1 MNNYRF
7 SASIFVPL
15 QSIQKID
22 KVMNRK
28 KFLTAVLTAVFTVS
42 TLLTHASQAITPL
55 WLRDV
60 QVSPDGSQVLF
71 CYKGDI
77 YKVSTNGGTA
87 VQLTTQDSYECS
99 PVWSVDGK
107 QIAFSSDRHGNLDI
121 FVMSAEGGSATRLT
135 YHSAPEVP
143 QAFTPDGKWV
153 MFGAQIQD
161 PATSVMFPS
170 GRLTELYKVP
180 VKGGRTLQVLG
191 TPVEMLSFASDGK
204 SFFYQDRKG
213 GEDEWRKHHT
223 SSITRDIW
231 YYDAQSGQHTNIT
244 DRPGEDRNPVVS
256 ADGKTLYYLSE
267 DEGGNMNVYSC
278 QWQGIKAPSPK
289 PPISMRNVT
298 SFETHPVRFL
308 SIAKNGLLCYTY
320 NGEIYT
326 QKSGAQ
332 PQKLNITLTRDD
344 EPAIANLS
352 FTSGARQPV
361 VSKDGKQVAFVV
373 RGEVFVTSTEYA
385 TTRRISQTAG
395 AEADVDFAPD
405 GRTIVYASER
415 NGNWQLYT
423 ASIVRDEDLNFANAT
438 LIKEESVFPELPAL
452 KLEGKIDFSQVERRY
467 PKYSPDGKKL
477 AFIEDR
483 IKLKVVDLKT
493 KKVTQVTDGSYW
505 YDQDGGFD
513 FEWSPDGKW
522 FVLSYIANKRDPYTD
537 QGIVSAEGGEIH
549 PITQSGYMSENPR
562 WVMDGKAILFE
573 SERYGMRSHAS
584 WGSQSDVFLAFLTQ
598 DAYDR
603 YRLSAED
610 YALLKELEKKNE
622 KKDSKKEEGK
632 GKKGDKK
639 NDKKDYKKADKDS
652 IKAVKIE
659 FEGLEDRIVRLTP
672 NSSRLGDAIVSK
684 DGESLYYFSAFEGK
698 PDLWKMDLRKHET
711 KLLSKG
717 GSGYLQMDNDGNLYS
732 LGSSMMKIEK
742 GDKTT
747 PITFN
752 AQMKLDLAGEREYML
767 RHVAKQINKKI
778 FRKDYNGC
786 NWELML
792 QNYARFMPH
801 IANNYDFAELLSE
814 LLGELNVSHTGGRFS
829 PSSRGDD
836 TAQLGLLYDMTEAT
850 EGLKITAVLEGGP
863 FCKANSK
870 VKVGDVITAIN
881 GEPLGK
887 DTDLA
892 QLLNQCKGK
901 KTLVSLK
908 GSTGT
913 WDEVILPI
921 SRSEQSDLL
930 YKRWIKSRAA
940 EVERLSNGRLGYVHI
955 EGMNDASFRDIYS
968 DILGKYNLKEGI
980 VIDTRYNGGGRL
992 HEDIEILF
1000 SGKKYFT
1007 QVIRGREACDMPSR
1021 RYNHP
1026 SIMLQAEGNYSN
1038 AHGTPWVYSHQKIG
1052 KLVGAPV
1059 PGTMSSVNW
1068 ETLQDPTLVFGV
1080 PVVGYQLP
1088 DGSYLENTQL
1098 EPDVYI
1104 LNRPETVVT
1113 GTDLQLEA
1121 AVRELLKEL

>member
-1 MNNYRF
+1 MKKRKLL
-7 SASIFVPL
+7 ATALMAVATL
-15 QSIQKID
+15 QAI
-22 KVMNRK
+22 
-28 KFLTAVLTAVFTVS
+28 
-42 TLLTHASQAITPL
+42 ASQAVTPL

-77 YKVSTNGGTA
+77 YKVSTEGGTA
-87 VQLTTQDSYECS
+87 MQLTTQDSYECS
-99 PVWSVDGK
+99 PVWSADGK
-107 QIAFSSDRHGNLDI
+107 QIAFASDRHGNLDVY
-121 FVMSAEGGSATRLT
+121 VMSAEGGSATRLT
-135 YHSAPEVP
+135 YNSVAEVP

-153 MFGAQIQD
+153 FFGAQIQD

-170 GRLTELYKVP
+170 SSLPELYKVP

-191 TPVEMLSFASDGK
+191 TPVEMLSFAPDGK
-204 SFFYQDRKG
+204 SFYYQDRKG
-213 GEDEWRKHHT
+213 YEDEWRKHHT
-223 SSITRDIW
+223 SSITRDVW
-231 YYDAQSGQHTNIT
+231 FYDAQSGKHTNVT
-244 DRPGEDRNPVVS
+244 AHSGEDRNPVVS
-256 ADGKTLYYLSE
+256 ADGKTLYFLSE
-267 DEGGNMNVYSC
+267 RNGGSMNVYGLDIQNSKFKI
-278 QWQGIKAPSPK
+278 QNSALPSGRGEGVV
-289 PPISMRNVT
+289 SVT
-298 SFETHPVRFL
+298 NFKTHPVRFL
-308 SIAKNGLLCYTY
+308 SAAKNGLLCYTY

-326 QKSGAQ
+326 QKNGGK
-332 PQKLNITLTRDD
+332 PKKLNITLTRDD
-344 EPAIANLS
+344 EAVIADLS
-352 FTSGARQPV
+352 FSSGARQSV
-361 VSKDGKQVAFVV
+361 VSKDGKQIAFVV
-373 RGEVFVTSTEYA
+373 RGEVFVTSTEYS

-395 AEADVDFAPD
+395 AEGDVDFAPD
-405 GRTIVYASER
+405 GRTVAYASER

-452 KLEGKIDFSQVERRY
+452 KLDGKPDFSQVERRY

-493 KKVTQVTDGSYW
+493 KKVTQVTDGSKW
-505 YDQDGGFD
+505 YNQGGGFEY
-513 FEWSPDGKW
+513 EWSPDGKW
-522 FVLSYIANKRDPYTD
+522 FVIGYIANRRDPYQD
-537 QGIVSAEGGEIH
+537 MGIVSAEGGEIH
-549 PITQSGYMSENPR
+549 PITQSAYISGNPR

-584 WGSQSDVFLAFLTQ
+584 WGSQQDVFLAFLTQ

-603 YRLSAED
+603 YRLSPED

-622 KKDSKKEEGK
+622 KKADGRSKKDDKDKKDDRKDDKKEE
-632 GKKGDKK
+632 
-639 NDKKDYKKADKDS
+639 KADSVKLL
-652 IKAVKIE
+652 KIE

-672 NSSRLGDAIVSK
+672 NSSKLGDAIVSK
-684 DGESLYYFSAFEGK
+684 DGESLYYFSAFEGS

-717 GSGYLQMDNDGNLYS
+717 GSGSLQMDKDGNLYS
-732 LGSSMMKIEK
+732 LGSSMKKIEK

-747 PITFN
+747 SITYN
-752 AQMKLDLAGEREYML
+752 AQMKLDLAAEREYML

-778 FRKDYNGC
+778 FRTDYNGC
-786 NWELML
+786 DWDLMV
-792 QNYARFMPH
+792 QNYARFLPH
-801 IANNYDFAELLSE
+801 ISNNYDFAEMLSE
-814 LLGELNVSHTGGRFS
+814 LLGELNVSHTGGRFY
-829 PSSRGDD
+829 PSAKGDA
-836 TAQLGLLYDMTEAT
+836 TAQLGLVFDMTEARD
-850 EGLKITAVLEGGP
+850 GMKITAVLEDGP
-863 FCKANSK
+863 FCRANSK

-881 GEPLGK
+881 GEPLTK

-892 QLLNQCKGK
+892 QLLNRCKGK

-908 GSTGT
+908 GSAGT
-913 WDEVILPI
+913 WDEVVLPI
-921 SRSEQSDLL
+921 SAADQSDLL

-955 EGMNDASFRDIYS
+955 EGMDDASYRDVYS
-968 DILGKYNLKEGI
+968 DILGKFNLKEGI
-980 VIDTRYNGGGRL
+980 VIDTRFNGGGRL

-1000 SGKKYFT
+1000 SGHKYFT
-1007 QVIRGREACDMPSR
+1007 QVIRGREVCDMPSR

-1068 ETLQDPTLVFGV
+1068 ETLQDASLVFGV
-1080 PVVGYQLP
+1080 PVIGYQLP

-1098 EPDVYI
+1098 EPDVPV
-1104 LNRPETVVT
+1104 LNLPETVVT

>member
-1 MNNYRF
+1 MYKRKLF
-7 SASIFVPL
+7 AAALLLAATFQAGASH
-15 QSIQKID
+15 
-22 KVMNRK
+22 
-28 KFLTAVLTAVFTVS
+28 AV
-42 TLLTHASQAITPL
+42 TPL

-77 YKVSTNGGTA
+77 YKVSADGGTA

-99 PVWSVDGK
+99 PVWSADCK
-107 QIAFSSDRHGNLDI
+107 QIAFSSDRHGNLDV

-135 YHSAPEVP
+135 YNSTAEVP
-143 QAFTPDGKWV
+143 QAFTPDGRFV
-153 MFGAQIQD
+153 IFGANIQD
-161 PATSVMFPS
+161 PAESVMFPS
-170 GRLTELYKVP
+170 SRLPELYKVP
-180 VKGGRTLQVLG
+180 VKGGRTLQILAS
-191 TPVEMLSFASDGK
+191 PAEMISLAYDGK
-204 SFFYQDRKG
+204 SFYYQDRKG
-213 GEDEWRKHHT
+213 YEDEWRKHHT

-231 YYDAQSGQHTNIT
+231 FYDAASRQHTNVT
-244 DRPGEDRNPVVS
+244 EHAGEDRNPVLS
-256 ADGKTLYYLSE
+256 ADGKTLYFLSE
-267 DEGGNMNVYSC
+267 RNGGSMNVYSC
-278 QWQGIKAPSPK
+278 AAQAGATKAKDPQA
-289 PPISMRNVT
+289 VT
-298 SFETHPVRFL
+298 GFKTHPVRFL
-308 SIAKNGLLCYTY
+308 SSAKNGLLCYTF

-326 QKSGAQ
+326 QKGNEK
-332 PQKLNITLTRDD
+332 PKKLNITLTRDD
-344 EPAIANLS
+344 EPVISDLTFS
-352 FTSGARQPV
+352 SGARHSV
-361 VSKDGKQVAFVV
+361 VSKDGKQIAFIV
-373 RGEVFVTSTEYA
+373 RGEVFVTSVEYA

-405 GRTIVYASER
+405 GRSIVYASER

-438 LIKEESVFPELPAL
+438 LIKEESVFPELPEL
-452 KLEGKIDFSQVERRY
+452 KLDGKPDFSQVERQS

-493 KKVTQVTDGSYW
+493 KKITQVTDGSKW
-505 YDQDGGFD
+505 YRQDGGFD

-522 FVLSYIANKRDPYTD
+522 FVLSFIANKRDPYTD

-549 PITQSGYMSENPR
+549 PITQSGYMSGRPR

-584 WGSQSDVFLAFLTQ
+584 WGSQMDVFLAFLTQ

-622 KKDSKKEEGK
+622 KKNDNGNDNGKKKNDNDSKKEE
-632 GKKGDKK
+632 
-639 NDKKDYKKADKDS
+639 KKDNKKENADSAKVL
-652 IKAVKIE
+652 AIE
-659 FEGLEDRIVRLTP
+659 FENIEDRIVRLTP

-684 DGESLYYFSAFEGK
+684 DGENLYYFSAFEGS

-717 GSGYLQMDNDGNLYS
+717 GSGVLQMDKDGNLYS
-732 LGSSMMKIEK
+732 LGSSMKKIEK

-747 PITFN
+747 AITYS
-752 AQMKLDLAGEREYML
+752 AQMKLDLAAEREYML
-767 RHVAKQINKKI
+767 RHIAKQINKKI
-778 FRKDYNGC
+778 FRTDYNGC
-786 NWELML
+786 DWDMMV
-792 QNYARFMPH
+792 QNYARFLPH
-801 IANNYDFAELLSE
+801 IANNYDYAEMLSE
-814 LLGELNVSHTGGRFS
+814 LLGELNVSHTGGRYS
-829 PSSRGDD
+829 HPAKGDA
-836 TAQLGLLYDMTEAT
+836 TASLGLLYDLSEAT
-850 EGLKITAVLEGGP
+850 EGIKITAVLEEGP
-863 FCKANSK
+863 FFKAKSK
-870 VKVGDVITAIN
+870 VKAGDMITAIN
-881 GEPLGK
+881 GQPITK
-887 DTDLA
+887 DTDLS

-908 GSTGT
+908 GSAGT
-913 WDEVILPI
+913 WDEVVLPV
-921 SRSEQSDLL
+921 SRSEESDLL

-955 EGMNDASFRDIYS
+955 EGMDDASFRDVYS

-1007 QVIRGREACDMPSR
+1007 QVIRGREVCDMPSR

-1026 SIMLQAEGNYSN
+1026 SIMLQCESNYSN
-1038 AHGTPWVYSHQKIG
+1038 AHGTPWVYSHQKLG

-1068 ETLQDPTLVFGV
+1068 ETLQDPSLVFGV
-1080 PVVGYQLP
+1080 PVIGYQLP

-1104 LNRPETVVT
+1104 LNRPETVVK

>member
-1 MNNYRF
+1 MNTKQVLI
-7 SASIFVPL
+7 SLLMTIITGSSIH
-15 QSIQKID
+15 
-22 KVMNRK
+22 
-28 KFLTAVLTAVFTVS
+28 AY
-42 TLLTHASQAITPL
+42 ASQAVSPL

-60 QVSPDGSQVLF
+60 QVSPDGSQILF
-71 CYKGDI
+71 CYKGDL
-77 YKVSTNGGTA
+77 YKVSAQGGTA

-99 PVWSVDGK
+99 PVWSADGRM
-107 QIAFSSDRHGNLDI
+107 IAFASDRHGNLDI
-121 FVMSAEGGSATRLT
+121 FVMPAEGGSATRLT
-135 YHSAPEVP
+135 YQSVAEVP
-143 QAFTPDGKWV
+143 QAFTPDGQWV
-153 MFGAQIQD
+153 LFGATIQD
-161 PATSVMFPS
+161 PAQSAMFPS
-170 GRLTELYKVP
+170 SRLSELYKVP
-180 VKGGRTLQVLG
+180 VRGGRTLQVVG
-191 TPVEMLSFASDGK
+191 TPVEMLSLAPDGK

-231 YYDAQSGQHTNIT
+231 FYDAQSGKHTNVT
-244 DRPGEDRNPVVS
+244 EFAGEDRNPVVS
-256 ADGKTLYYLSE
+256 ADGKTLYFLSE
-267 DEGGNMNVYSC
+267 RNGGSMNVYC
-278 QWQGIKAPSPK
+278 CDAKAVGKEPK
-289 PPISMRNVT
+289 AVT
-298 SFETHPVRFL
+298 DFKTHPVRFL
-308 SIAKNGLLCYTY
+308 SIAKNGMLCYTY

-326 QKSGAQ
+326 QKSGAKS
-332 PQKLNITLTRDD
+332 QKLNILLTRDD
-344 EPAIANLS
+344 EPVVSDLT

-385 TTRRISQTAG
+385 TTRQISQTAG

-405 GRTIVYASER
+405 GRTLVYASER
-415 NGNWQLYT
+415 NGNWQLFT
-423 ASIVRDEDLNFANAT
+423 ASIVRDEDPNFANAT
-438 LIKEESVFPELPAL
+438 LIKEETVFPELPEL
-452 KLEGKIDFSQVERRY
+452 KLEGKIDFSQVERQN
-467 PKYSPDGKKL
+467 PKFSPDGKKL

-493 KKVTQVTDGSYW
+493 KKVTQVTDGSKW
-505 YDQDGGFD
+505 YRQDGGFD
-513 FEWSPDGKW
+513 YEWSPDGKW
-522 FVLSYIANKRDPYTD
+522 FVLSYIANRRDPYTD

-549 PITQSGYMSENPR
+549 PITQSAYTSGKPR
-562 WVMDGKAILFE
+562 WVMDGKAILFV

-584 WGSQSDVFLAFLTQ
+584 WGSQNDVFLAFLTQ

-603 YRLSAED
+603 YRLSPED

-622 KKDSKKEEGK
+622 KENDKEENRK
-632 GKKGDKK
+632 GKKENKK
-639 NDKKDYKKADKDS
+639 EDKKADADS
-652 IKAVKIE
+652 VKTLIIE
-659 FEGLEDRIVRLTP
+659 FEGLQDRIVRLTP

-717 GSGYLQMDNDGNLYS
+717 GSGLLQMDKDGNLYS

-747 PITFN
+747 AITYN
-752 AQMKLDLAGEREYML
+752 AQMKLDRAAEREYML
-767 RHVAKQINKKI
+767 RHVAKQVNKKI
-778 FRKDYNGC
+778 FRTDYNGC
-786 NWELML
+786 NWEMML
-792 QNYARFMPH
+792 QNYSRFMPH
-801 IANNYDFAELLSE
+801 IDNNYDFAELLSE
-814 LLGELNVSHTGGRFS
+814 LLGELNVSHSGGRFS
-829 PSSRGDD
+829 PSLKGDA
-836 TAQLGLLYDMTEAT
+836 TAQLGLLYDLTEPA
-850 EGLKITAVLEGGP
+850 EGMRITAVLEDGP
-863 FCKANSK
+863 FCRANSK
-870 VKVGDVITAIN
+870 VKVGDVVTAIN
-881 GEPLGK
+881 GQPLGK

-892 QLLNQCKGK
+892 QLLNQCTGK

-908 GSTGT
+908 GSAGT
-913 WDEVILPI
+913 WDEVVLPI

-930 YKRWIKSRAA
+930 YKRWIKGRAA

-955 EGMNDASFRDIYS
+955 ESMNDASFRDVYS

-1000 SGKKYFT
+1000 SGKQYFT
-1007 QVIRGREACDMPSR
+1007 QVIRGREICDMPSR

-1080 PVVGYQLP
+1080 PVIGYQLP

-1098 EPDVYI
+1098 EPDIFI

-1113 GTDLQLEA
+1113 GIDLQLEA
-1121 AVRELLKEL
+1121 AVRELLKEVNQ

>member
-1 MNNYRF
+1 MLMNTRKLF
-7 SASIFVPL
+7 AAALMAVATL
-15 QSIQKID
+15 QA
-22 KVMNRK
+22 N
-28 KFLTAVLTAVFTVS
+28 
-42 TLLTHASQAITPL
+42 ASQAVTPL

-60 QVSPDGSQVLF
+60 QISPDGSQVLF

-77 YKVSTNGGTA
+77 YKVSADGGTA
-87 VQLTTQDSYECS
+87 VQLTTQDSYECT
-99 PVWSVDGK
+99 PIWSADGK
-107 QIAFSSDRHGNLDI
+107 QIAFASDRHGNMDI
-121 FVMSAEGGSATRLT
+121 YVMAAEGGSATRLT
-135 YHSAPEVP
+135 YNSTAEVP
-143 QAFTPDGKWV
+143 QSFTPDGKWV
-153 MFGAQIQD
+153 LFGAQIQD

-180 VKGGRTLQVLG
+180 VKGGRTLQVMG
-191 TPVEMLSFASDGK
+191 TPVEMLSLASDGK
-204 SFFYQDRKG
+204 SFYYQDRKG

-231 YYDAQSGQHTNIT
+231 FYDAQSGKHTNIT
-244 DRPGEDRNPVVS
+244 NCAGEDRNPVLS
-256 ADGKTLYYLSE
+256 ADGKTLYFLSE
-267 DEGGNMNVYSC
+267 RNGGSMNVYC
-278 QWQGIKAPSPK
+278 LEGQGARSKGQETIQNSKFKIQDSALPRRGSGEGAV
-289 PPISMRNVT
+289 PIT
-298 SFETHPVRFL
+298 AFKTHPVRFL
-308 SIAKNGLLCYTY
+308 SAAKNGMLCYTY

-326 QKSGAQ
+326 QKNGEK
-332 PQKLNITLTRDD
+332 PKKLNISLTRDD
-344 EPAIANLS
+344 EAAISDLS
-352 FTSGARQPV
+352 FSSGARQSV
-361 VSKDGKQVAFVV
+361 VSRDGKQIAFVV

-405 GRTIVYASER
+405 GRTVVYASER

-438 LIKEESVFPELPAL
+438 LIKEESVFPELPEL
-452 KLEGKIDFSQVERRY
+452 KLEGKIDFSQIERRS

-493 KKVTQVTDGSYW
+493 KKVTQVTDGSKW

-522 FVLSYIANKRDPYTD
+522 FVLSYIANKRDPYAD

-549 PITQSGYMSENPR
+549 PITQSGYMSGRPR

-584 WGSQSDVFLAFLTQ
+584 WGSQQDVFLAFLTQ

-603 YRLSAED
+603 YRLSPED
-610 YALLKELEKKNE
+610 YALLKELEKKNKDKDKDKNE
-622 KKDSKKEEGK
+622 KIKEKSEE
-632 GKKGDKK
+632 KGDSAKGL
-639 NDKKDYKKADKDS
+639 
-652 IKAVKIE
+652 KIE

-672 NSSRLGDAIVSK
+672 NSSKLGDAIVSK
-684 DGESLYYFSAFEGK
+684 DGESLYYFSAFEGS

-717 GSGYLQMDNDGNLYS
+717 GSGSLQMDKDGNLYS
-732 LGSSMMKIEK
+732 LGSSMKKIEK

-747 PITFN
+747 SITYS
-752 AQMKLDLAGEREYML
+752 AQMKLDLAAEREYML

-778 FRKDYNGC
+778 FRTDYNGC
-786 NWELML
+786 NWELMV
-792 QNYARFMPH
+792 QNYARFLPH

-814 LLGELNVSHTGGRFS
+814 LLGELNVSHTGGRFY
-829 PSSRGDD
+829 PSGKGDA
-836 TAQLGLLYDMTEAT
+836 TAQLGLLYDMAEAT
-850 EGLKITAVLEGGP
+850 DGMKITAVLEGGP
-863 FCKANSK
+863 FCRANSK

-881 GEPLGK
+881 GEPLTK

-892 QLLNQCKGK
+892 QLLNLCKGK

-908 GSTGT
+908 GSAGT
-913 WDEVILPI
+913 WDEVVLPI
-921 SRSEQSDLL
+921 SKSEESDLL

-955 EGMNDASFRDIYS
+955 EGMNDASFRDVYS

-980 VIDTRYNGGGRL
+980 IIDTRYNGGGRL

-1000 SGKKYFT
+1000 SGHKYFT
-1007 QVIRGREACDMPSR
+1007 QVIRGREVCDMPSR

-1068 ETLQDPTLVFGV
+1068 ETLQDASLVFGV
-1080 PVVGYQLP
+1080 PVIGYQLP

-1098 EPDVYI
+1098 EPDVLI

>member
-1 MNNYRF
+1 MNT
-7 SASIFVPL
+7 
-15 QSIQKID
+15 
-22 KVMNRK
+22 K
-28 KFLTAVLTAVFTVS
+28 KLIIAALTALFTGFS
-42 TLLTHASQAITPL
+42 QQADASQAVTPL

-77 YKVSTNGGTA
+77 YKVSVNGGTA
-87 VQLTTQDSYECS
+87 VRLTTQDSYECS
-99 PVWSVDGK
+99 PVWSADGR
-107 QIAFSSDRHGNLDI
+107 QIAFASDRHGNLDI
-121 FVMSAEGGSATRLT
+121 FVMAAEGGVARRLT
-135 YHSAPEVP
+135 YNSVAEVP

-153 MFGAQIQD
+153 LFGAQIQD
-161 PATSVMFPS
+161 PAQSVMFPS

-191 TPVEMLSFASDGK
+191 TPVEMLSLTPDGK
-204 SFFYQDRKG
+204 SFYYQDRKG

-231 YYDAQSGQHTNIT
+231 FYDAKSGKHTNIT
-244 DRPGEDRNPVVS
+244 DNPGEDRNPVVS
-256 ADGKTLYYLSE
+256 ADGKKLYFLSE
-267 DEGGNMNVYSC
+267 RNGGSMNVYSC
-278 QWQGIKAPSPK
+278 EGNDVK
-289 PPISMRNVT
+289 PVT
-298 SFETHPVRFL
+298 NFKTHPVRFL
-308 SIAKNGLLCYTY
+308 SMAKNGMLCYAY

-326 QKSGAQ
+326 QKGAEK
-332 PQKLNITLTRDD
+332 PKKLAVSLIRDD
-344 EPAIANLS
+344 EVAIVDLS
-352 FTSGARQPV
+352 FVTGARRPV

-385 TTRRISQTAG
+385 TTRRITQTAG

-423 ASIVRDEDLNFANAT
+423 ASIVRDDDLNFANAT

-452 KLEGKIDFSQVERRY
+452 KLEGKIDFSQVERRC

-493 KKVTQVTDGSYW
+493 KKVTQVTDGSKW
-505 YDQDGGFD
+505 YSQSGQFD
-513 FEWSPDGKW
+513 YEWSPDGKW
-522 FVLSYIANKRDPYTD
+522 FVLSYIANRRDPYTD
-537 QGIVSAEGGEIH
+537 QGIVSAAGGEIH
-549 PITQSGYMSENPR
+549 PITQSGYMSGGSR

-584 WGSQSDVFLAFLTQ
+584 WGSQQDVFLAFLTQ

-603 YRLSAED
+603 FRLSAED

-622 KKDSKKEEGK
+622 KKADKKSGKKEEEK

-639 NDKKDYKKADKDS
+639 SDKKEESDSVKAL
-652 IKAVKIE
+652 KIE
-659 FEGLEDRIVRLTP
+659 FEGLENRIVRLTP

-684 DGESLYYFSAFEGK
+684 DGESLYYFSAFEGA

-717 GSGYLQMDNDGNLYS
+717 TRGGSGSLQMDKEGNLYS
-732 LGSSMMKIEK
+732 LGSTMMKIEK
-742 GDKTT
+742 GDKTKA
-747 PITFN
+747 ITYN
-752 AQMKLDLAGEREYML
+752 AQMKLDLAAEREYML

-778 FRKDYNGC
+778 FRTDYNGC

-792 QNYARFMPH
+792 QNYVRFLPH
-801 IANNYDFAELLSE
+801 IDNNYDFAELLSE

-829 PSSRGDD
+829 PALKGDA

-850 EGLKITAVLEGGP
+850 DGMKITAVLEDGP
-863 FCKANSK
+863 FSKANSK

-881 GEPLGK
+881 GIPLGK

-892 QLLNQCKGK
+892 QLLNLCKGK

-908 GSTGT
+908 GNAGT
-913 WDEVILPI
+913 WDEVVLPI
-921 SRSEQSDLL
+921 SKAEQSDLL

-955 EGMNDASFRDIYS
+955 EGMNDASFRDVYS

-1007 QVIRGREACDMPSR
+1007 QVIRGREVCDMPSR

-1080 PVVGYQLP
+1080 PVIGYQLP

-1098 EPDVYI
+1098 EPDIHI

>member
-1 MNNYRF
+1 MN
-7 SASIFVPL
+7 
-15 QSIQKID
+15 
-22 KVMNRK
+22 K
-28 KFLTAVLTAVFTVS
+28 KQFLVTALTAVFAGS
-42 TLLTHASQAITPL
+42 TLQANGSQAITPL

-77 YKVSTNGGTA
+77 YKVSANGGTA

-99 PVWSVDGK
+99 PVWSADGEK
-107 QIAFSSDRHGNLDI
+107 IAFSSDRHGNLDV

-135 YHSAPEVP
+135 YNSTAEVP
-143 QAFTPDGKWV
+143 QAFTPDGQWV
-153 MFGAQIQD
+153 MFGADIQD
-161 PATSVMFPS
+161 PAASVMFPS
-170 GRLTELYKVP
+170 SRLPELYKVP
-180 VKGGRTLQVLG
+180 VIGGRSLQVLG
-191 TPVEMLSFASDGK
+191 TPVEMLSFVPDGK

-213 GEDEWRKHHT
+213 YEDEWRKHHT

-231 YYDAQSGQHTNIT
+231 YYDAQSGQHTNVT
-244 DRPGEDRNPVVS
+244 AHAGEDRNPVVS

-267 DEGGNMNVYSC
+267 QSGGSMNVYSC
-278 QWQGIKAPSPK
+278 QWQGIIGQSPK
-289 PPISMRNVT
+289 PPVSIQSVT
-298 SFETHPVRFL
+298 SFKTHPVRFL
-308 SIAKNGLLCYTY
+308 SVAKNGMLCYTY
-320 NGEIYT
+320 NGEVYT
-326 QKSGAQ
+326 QKNGAQ
-332 PQKLNITLTRDD
+332 PQKLSISVIRDD
-344 EPAIANLS
+344 DPVISNLS

-361 VSKDGKQVAFVV
+361 VSKDGKQIAFVV
-373 RGEVFVTSTEYA
+373 RGEVFVTSTEYT

-438 LIKEESVFPELPAL
+438 LIKEECVFPELPAL
-452 KLEGKIDFSQVERRY
+452 ELEGEIDFSQVERRS

-493 KKVTQVTDGSYW
+493 KKVTQVTDGSQW

-522 FVLSYIANKRDPYTD
+522 FVLSYIANRRDPYMD

-549 PITQSGYMSENPR
+549 PITQSAYMSESPR
-562 WVMDGKAILFE
+562 WVMDGKAILFQ

-584 WGSQSDVFLAFLTQ
+584 WGSQNDVFLAFLTQ

-622 KKDSKKEEGK
+622 EKDDKKEDVK
-632 GKKGDKK
+632 GKKGSK
-639 NDKKDYKKADKDS
+639 KKADNKEEKKEDADS
-652 IKAVKIE
+652 VETVKIE
-659 FEGLEDRIVRLTP
+659 FEGLENRIVRLTP
-672 NSSRLGDAIVSK
+672 NSSRLGDAIISK
-684 DGESLYYFSAFEGK
+684 DGESLYYFSAFEDK

-717 GSGYLQMDNDGNLYS
+717 GSGSLQMDREGNLYS

-747 PITFN
+747 AITYN
-752 AQMKLDLAGEREYML
+752 AQMKLDMAAEREYML

-778 FRKDYNGC
+778 FRTDYNGC
-786 NWELML
+786 DWELMV
-792 QNYARFMPH
+792 QTYARFLPH
-801 IANNYDFAELLSE
+801 ISNNYDFAELLSE
-814 LLGELNVSHTGGRFS
+814 LLGELNVSHTGGRFY
-829 PSSRGDD
+829 PSGKGDA
-836 TAQLGLLYDMTEAT
+836 TAQLGLLYDMTEAAD
-850 EGLKITAVLEGGP
+850 GMKVTAVLEDVSR
-863 FCKANSK
+863 ANSK

-881 GEPLGK
+881 GQPVGK
-887 DTDLA
+887 ETDLA
-892 QLLNQCKGK
+892 QLLNLCKGK

-908 GSTGT
+908 GSAGT
-913 WDEVILPI
+913 WDEVVLPI
-921 SRSEQSDLL
+921 SQSEQSDLL

-955 EGMNDASFRDIYS
+955 EGMNDASFRDVYS

-1000 SGKKYFT
+1000 SGHKYFT

-1068 ETLQDPTLVFGV
+1068 ETLQDPSLVFGV

-1098 EPDVYI
+1098 EPDIYI

-1113 GTDLQLEA
+1113 GTDLQLEE
-1121 AVRELLKEL
+1121 AVRELLKELYPNNLVQIKVN

>member
-1 MNNYRF
+1 MKTKTILAATLIAISVG
-7 SASIFVPL
+7 SAL
-15 QSIQKID
+15 Q
-22 KVMNRK
+22 
-28 KFLTAVLTAVFTVS
+28 A
-42 TLLTHASQAITPL
+42 HASQAFTPL

-77 YKVSTNGGTA
+77 YKVSAQGGTA
-87 VQLTTQDSYECS
+87 AQLTTQASYECS
-99 PVWSVDGK
+99 PVWSGDGQ
-107 QIAFSSDRHGNLDI
+107 QIAFASDRHGNLDV
-121 FVMSAEGGSATRLT
+121 FVMSADGGPATRLT
-135 YHSAPEVP
+135 YQSVAEVP
-143 QAFTPDGKWV
+143 QAFTPDGQWV
-153 MFGAQIQD
+153 FFGASIQD
-161 PATSVMFPS
+161 PAKSVMFPTS
-170 GRLTELYKVP
+170 DLPELYKVP

-191 TPVEMLSFASDGK
+191 TPAEMLTFAPDGK
-204 SFFYQDRKG
+204 SFYYQDRKG
-213 GEDEWRKHHT
+213 YEDEWRKHHT
-223 SSITRDIW
+223 SSITRDVW
-231 YYDAQSGQHTNIT
+231 FYDAQNGQHTNVT
-244 DRPGEDRNPVVS
+244 AHAGEDRNPVVS
-256 ADGKTLYYLSE
+256 ADGKTLYFLSE
-267 DEGGNMNVYSC
+267 RNGGSMNVYSC
-278 QWQGIKAPSPK
+278 EAKAGATKAGEPQA
-289 PPISMRNVT
+289 VT
-298 SFETHPVRFL
+298 TFKTHPVRFL
-308 SIAKNGLLCYTY
+308 SMAKNGLLCYTY
-320 NGEIYT
+320 NGDIYT
-326 QKSGAQ
+326 QRLGAN
-332 PQKLNITLTRDD
+332 PQKLNISLTRDD
-344 EPAIANLS
+344 EVAIADLS
-352 FTSGARQPV
+352 FTNEAHQPV
-361 VSKDGKQVAFVV
+361 VSKDGKQIAFVA

-423 ASIVRDEDLNFANAT
+423 ASIVRKEDLNFANAT
-438 LIKEESVFPELPAL
+438 LIKDESVFPELPAL
-452 KLEGKIDFSQVERRY
+452 NLLDNKIDFSQVERRS
-467 PKYSPDGKKL
+467 PKYSPDGKKI

-493 KKVTQVTDGSYW
+493 KQITQVTDGSKW
-505 YDQDGGFD
+505 YRQDGGFD

-522 FVLSYIANKRDPYTD
+522 FVLSYIANRRDPYTD

-549 PITQSGYMSENPR
+549 PITQSAYMSESPR
-562 WVMDGKAILFE
+562 WVMDGKAILFQ

-584 WGSQSDVFLAFLTQ
+584 WGSQDDVFLAFLTQ

-622 KKDSKKEEGK
+622 KKDEKKD
-632 GKKGDKK
+632 DKK
-639 NDKKDYKKADKDS
+639 NKKKDDKKADADTV
-652 IKAVKIE
+652 KAVKIE
-659 FEGLEDRIVRLTP
+659 FEGLENRIVRLTP
-672 NSSRLGDAIVSK
+672 NSSNLGDAIVSK
-684 DGESLYYFSAFEGK
+684 DGESLYYFAAFEGK

-717 GSGYLQMDNDGNLYS
+717 GSGSLQMDKDGNLYS
-732 LGSSMMKIEK
+732 LGNSMMKIEK

-747 PITFN
+747 PITYN
-752 AQMKLDLAGEREYML
+752 AQMKLDLAAEREYML

-778 FRKDYNGC
+778 FRTDYNGC
-786 NWELML
+786 DWELMV
-792 QNYARFMPH
+792 QNYARFLPH

-814 LLGELNVSHTGGRFS
+814 LLGELNVSHTGGRFR
-829 PSSRGDD
+829 PEAKGDA
-836 TAQLGLLYDMTEAT
+836 TAQLGLLYDLTEAT
-850 EGLKITAVLEGGP
+850 EGIKITDILENGP
-863 FCKANSK
+863 FSKANSK

-881 GEPLGK
+881 GQPVSK

-892 QLLNQCKGK
+892 QLLNLCKGK

-908 GSTGT
+908 GNAGT
-913 WDEVILPI
+913 WDEVVLPI

-930 YKRWIKSRAA
+930 YKRWTKSRAA
-940 EVERLSNGRLGYVHI
+940 KVERLSNGRLGYVHI
-955 EGMNDASFRDIYS
+955 EGMNDASFRDVYS

-980 VIDTRYNGGGRL
+980 VIDTRHNGGGRL

-1000 SGKKYFT
+1000 SGHKYFT
-1007 QVIRGREACDMPSR
+1007 QVVRGREACDMPSR

-1068 ETLQDPTLVFGV
+1068 ERLQDSSLIFGV
-1080 PVVGYQLP
+1080 PVIGYQLP

-1098 EPDVYI
+1098 EPDVLI

-1121 AVRELLKEL
+1121 AVRELLKGL

>member
-1 MNNYRF
+1 MMV
-7 SASIFVPL
+7 A
-15 QSIQKID
+15 
-22 KVMNRK
+22 
-28 KFLTAVLTAVFTVS
+28 FLDLTPQA
-42 TLLTHASQAITPL
+42 HASQAISPL

-77 YKVSTNGGTA
+77 YKVSAQGGTA
-87 VQLTTQDSYECS
+87 VQLTTQASYECA
-99 PVWSVDGK
+99 PVWSAAGR
-107 QIAFSSDRHGNLDI
+107 QIAFASDRHGNLDV
-121 FVMSAEGGSATRLT
+121 FVMSADGGPATRLT
-135 YHSAPEVP
+135 YQSVAEVP
-143 QAFTPDGKWV
+143 QAFTPDGQWV
-153 MFGAQIQD
+153 FFGASIQD
-161 PATSVMFPS
+161 PAKSVMFPTS
-170 GRLTELYKVP
+170 DLPELYKVSA
-180 VKGGRTLQVLG
+180 KGGRTLQVLG
-191 TPVEMLSFASDGK
+191 TPVEMLSFAPDGK
-204 SFFYQDRKG
+204 SFYYQDRKG
-213 GEDEWRKHHT
+213 YEDEWRKHHT
-223 SSITRDIW
+223 SSITRDVW
-231 YYDAQSGQHTNIT
+231 FYDAQNGQHTNVT
-244 DRPGEDRNPVVS
+244 AHAGEDRNPIVS
-256 ADGKTLYYLSE
+256 ADGKTLYFLSE
-267 DEGGNMNVYSC
+267 RNGGSMNVYSC
-278 QWQGIKAPSPK
+278 EAKAGATKAGEPQA
-289 PPISMRNVT
+289 VT
-298 SFETHPVRFL
+298 KFKTHPVRFL
-308 SIAKNGLLCYTY
+308 SMAQNGLLCYTY

-326 QKSGAQ
+326 QKNGAD
-332 PQKLNITLTRDD
+332 PQKLNISLTRDD

-352 FTSGARQPV
+352 FTNEARQPV
-361 VSKDGKQVAFVV
+361 VSKDGKQIAFVA

-405 GRTIVYASER
+405 GRTLVYASER

-423 ASIVRDEDLNFANAT
+423 ASIVRKEDLNFANAT

-452 KLEGKIDFSQVERRY
+452 NLLDSKIDFSQVERRS

-483 IKLKVVDLKT
+483 IKLMVVDLKT
-493 KKVTQVTDGSYW
+493 KQVTQVTDGSKW
-505 YDQDGGFD
+505 YRQDGGFD

-522 FVLSYIANKRDPYTD
+522 FVLSYIANRRDPYTD

-549 PITQSGYMSENPR
+549 PITQSAYMSGSPR
-562 WVMDGKAILFE
+562 WVMDGKAILFQ

-584 WGSQSDVFLAFLTQ
+584 WGSQDDVFLAFLTQ

-622 KKDSKKEEGK
+622 KKD
-632 GKKGDKK
+632 DKK
-639 NDKKDYKKADKDS
+639 NDKKNSKKDDKKNDADTV
-652 IKAVKIE
+652 KAVKIE
-659 FEGLEDRIVRLTP
+659 FEGLENRIVRLTP
-672 NSSRLGDAIVSK
+672 NSSNLGDAIVSK
-684 DGESLYYFSAFEGK
+684 DGESLYYFAAFEGK

-711 KLLSKG
+711 KLLNKG
-717 GSGYLQMDNDGNLYS
+717 GSGSLQMDKDGNLYS
-732 LGSSMMKIEK
+732 LGNSMMKIEK

-747 PITFN
+747 PITYN
-752 AQMKLDLAGEREYML
+752 AQMKLDLAAEREYML

-778 FRKDYNGC
+778 FRLDYNGC
-786 NWELML
+786 DWELMV
-792 QNYARFMPH
+792 QNYARFLPH

-814 LLGELNVSHTGGRFS
+814 LLGELNVSHTGGRFR
-829 PSSRGDD
+829 PEAKGDA
-836 TAQLGLLYDMTEAT
+836 TAQLGLLYDLTEAT
-850 EGLKITAVLEGGP
+850 EGIKITDVLENGP
-863 FCKANSK
+863 FNKANSK
-870 VKVGDVITAIN
+870 VKPGDVITAIN
-881 GEPLGK
+881 GQPVSK

-892 QLLNQCKGK
+892 QLLNLCKGK
-901 KTLVSLK
+901 KTLVSLQ
-908 GSTGT
+908 GNAGT
-913 WDEVILPI
+913 WDEVVLPI

-930 YKRWIKSRAA
+930 YKRWTKSRAA

-955 EGMNDASFRDIYS
+955 EGMNDASFRDVYS

-980 VIDTRYNGGGRL
+980 VIDTRHNGGGRL

-1000 SGKKYFT
+1000 SGHKYFT
-1007 QVIRGREACDMPSR
+1007 QVVRGREVCDMPSR

-1068 ETLQDPTLVFGV
+1068 ERLQDASLIFGV
-1080 PVVGYQLP
+1080 PVIGYQLP

-1098 EPDVYI
+1098 EPDVLI

-1121 AVRELLKEL
+1121 AVRELLKGL

>member
-1 MNNYRF
+1 MNTKQGLI
-7 SASIFVPL
+7 SLLMTIITGSSIH
-15 QSIQKID
+15 
-22 KVMNRK
+22 
-28 KFLTAVLTAVFTVS
+28 AY
-42 TLLTHASQAITPL
+42 ASQAVSPL

-60 QVSPDGSQVLF
+60 QVSPDGSQILF
-71 CYKGDI
+71 CYKGDL
-77 YKVSTNGGTA
+77 YKVSSQGGTA

-99 PVWSVDGK
+99 PVWSADGRM
-107 QIAFSSDRHGNLDI
+107 IAFASDRHGNLDI
-121 FVMSAEGGSATRLT
+121 FVMPAEGGSATRLT
-135 YHSAPEVP
+135 YQSVAEVP
-143 QAFTPDGKWV
+143 QAFTPDGQWV
-153 MFGAQIQD
+153 LFGATIQD
-161 PATSVMFPS
+161 PAQSAMFPS
-170 GRLTELYKVP
+170 SRLSELYKVP
-180 VKGGRTLQVLG
+180 VRGGRTLQVVG
-191 TPVEMLSFASDGK
+191 TPVEMLSLAPDGK

-231 YYDAQSGQHTNIT
+231 FYDAQSGKHTNVT
-244 DRPGEDRNPVVS
+244 EFAGEDRNPVVS
-256 ADGKTLYYLSE
+256 ADGKTLYFLSE
-267 DEGGNMNVYSC
+267 RNGGSMNVYC
-278 QWQGIKAPSPK
+278 CDAKAVGKEPK
-289 PPISMRNVT
+289 AVT
-298 SFETHPVRFL
+298 DFKTHPVRFL
-308 SIAKNGLLCYTY
+308 SIAKNGMLCYTY

-326 QKSGAQ
+326 QKSGAKS
-332 PQKLNITLTRDD
+332 QKLNILLTRDD
-344 EPAIANLS
+344 EPVVSDLT

-385 TTRRISQTAG
+385 TTRQISQTAG

-405 GRTIVYASER
+405 GRTLVYASER
-415 NGNWQLYT
+415 NGNWQLFT
-423 ASIVRDEDLNFANAT
+423 ASIVRDEDPNFANAT
-438 LIKEESVFPELPAL
+438 LIKEETVFPELPEL
-452 KLEGKIDFSQVERRY
+452 KLEGKIDFSQVERQN
-467 PKYSPDGKKL
+467 PKFSPDGKKL

-493 KKVTQVTDGSYW
+493 KKVTQVTDGSKW
-505 YDQDGGFD
+505 YRQDGGFD
-513 FEWSPDGKW
+513 YEWSPDGKW
-522 FVLSYIANKRDPYTD
+522 FVLSYIANRRDPYTD

-549 PITQSGYMSENPR
+549 PITQSAYTSGKPR
-562 WVMDGKAILFE
+562 WVMDGKAILFV

-584 WGSQSDVFLAFLTQ
+584 WGSQNDVFLAFLTQ

-603 YRLSAED
+603 YRLSPED

-622 KKDSKKEEGK
+622 KENDKEENRK
-632 GKKGDKK
+632 GKKENKK
-639 NDKKDYKKADKDS
+639 EDKKADADS
-652 IKAVKIE
+652 VKTLIIE
-659 FEGLEDRIVRLTP
+659 FEGLQDRIVRLTP

-717 GSGYLQMDNDGNLYS
+717 GSGLLQMDKDGNLYS

-747 PITFN
+747 AITYN
-752 AQMKLDLAGEREYML
+752 AQMKLDRAAEREYML
-767 RHVAKQINKKI
+767 RHVAKQVNKKI
-778 FRKDYNGC
+778 FRTDYNGC
-786 NWELML
+786 NWEMML
-792 QNYARFMPH
+792 QNYSRFMPH
-801 IANNYDFAELLSE
+801 IDNNYDFAELLSE
-814 LLGELNVSHTGGRFS
+814 LLGELNVSHSGGRFS
-829 PSSRGDD
+829 PSLKGDA
-836 TAQLGLLYDMTEAT
+836 TAQLGLLYDLTEPA
-850 EGLKITAVLEGGP
+850 EGMRITAVLEDGP
-863 FCKANSK
+863 FCRANSK
-870 VKVGDVITAIN
+870 VKVGDVVTAIN
-881 GEPLGK
+881 GQPLGK

-892 QLLNQCKGK
+892 QLLNQCTGK

-908 GSTGT
+908 GSAGT
-913 WDEVILPI
+913 WDEVVLPI

-930 YKRWIKSRAA
+930 YKRWIKGRAA

-955 EGMNDASFRDIYS
+955 ESMNDASFRDVYS

-1000 SGKKYFT
+1000 SGKQYFT
-1007 QVIRGREACDMPSR
+1007 QVIRGREICDMPSR

-1080 PVVGYQLP
+1080 PVIGYQLP

-1098 EPDVYI
+1098 EPDIFI

-1121 AVRELLKEL
+1121 AVRELLKEVGQK

>member
-1 MNNYRF
+1 MKTKRLF
-7 SASIFVPL
+7 AAILMAAFAGLTL
-15 QSIQKID
+15 Q
-22 KVMNRK
+22 VY
-28 KFLTAVLTAVFTVS
+28 
-42 TLLTHASQAITPL
+42 ASQAIIPL

-60 QVSPDGSQVLF
+60 QINPEGSQVLF

-77 YKVSTNGGTA
+77 YKVSVNGGTA

-99 PVWSVDGK
+99 PVWSADGK
-107 QIAFSSDRHGNLDI
+107 QIAFASDRHGNLDI

-135 YHSAPEVP
+135 YNSVAEVP

-153 MFGAQIQD
+153 MFGATIQD
-161 PATSVMFPS
+161 PAQSAMFPS
-170 GRLTELYKVP
+170 RRLSELYKVP
-180 VKGGRTLQVLG
+180 VKGGRTMQVLG
-191 TPVEMLSFASDGK
+191 TPVEMLSFAQDSN

-223 SSITRDIW
+223 SSITRDVW
-231 YYDAQSGQHTNIT
+231 FYDAHNGKHTNVT
-244 DRPGEDRNPVVS
+244 EHAGEDRNPVTS
-256 ADGKTLYYLSE
+256 ADGKTLYFLSE
-267 DEGGNMNVYSC
+267 RGGGSMNVYC
-278 QWQGIKAPSPK
+278 CEAKAGSTKAMDPK
-289 PPISMRNVT
+289 AVT
-298 SFETHPVRFL
+298 SFKTHPVRFL
-308 SIAKNGLLCYTY
+308 SIAKNGMLCYTY

-326 QKSGAQ
+326 QKSGDK
-332 PQKLNITLTRDD
+332 PQKLIISLTRDD
-344 EPAIANLS
+344 EADIANLS
-352 FTSGARQPV
+352 FTSGARGSV
-361 VSKDGKQVAFVV
+361 VSRDGKQIAFVV

-385 TTRRISQTAG
+385 TTRRITQTAG

-438 LIKEESVFPELPAL
+438 LIKEESVFRELPAL
-452 KLEGKIDFSQVERRY
+452 KLEGKIDFSQVERRS

-493 KKVTQVTDGSYW
+493 KNVTQITDGSKW

-522 FVLSYIANKRDPYTD
+522 FVLSYIANRRDPYTD

-549 PITQSGYMSENPR
+549 PITQSGYMSNSPR

-584 WGSQSDVFLAFLTQ
+584 WGSQRDVFLAFLTQ

-610 YALLKELEKKNE
+610 YALLKELEKKKE
-622 KKDSKKEEGK
+622 KKTDKKTEKKEEVK
-632 GKKGDKK
+632 SKTD
-639 NDKKDYKKADKDS
+639 DKKDKKTSADSVKTL
-652 IKAVKIE
+652 KIE
-659 FEGLEDRIVRLTP
+659 FDGLEDRIVRLTP

-684 DGESLYYFSAFEGK
+684 DGESLYYFSAFEGA

-717 GSGYLQMDNDGNLYS
+717 GSGSLQMDKDGNLYS
-732 LGSSMMKIEK
+732 LGSSMKKIEK

-747 PITFN
+747 VITYS
-752 AQMKLDLAGEREYML
+752 AQMKLDLAAEREYML

-778 FRKDYNGC
+778 FRTDYNGC

-792 QNYARFMPH
+792 QNYSRFLPH
-801 IANNYDFAELLSE
+801 IANNYDFSELLSE
-814 LLGELNVSHTGGRFS
+814 LLGELNVSHTGGRYS
-829 PSSRGDD
+829 PYAKGDA
-836 TAQLGLLYDMTEAT
+836 TAQLGLLYDMTESR
-850 EGLKITAVLEGGP
+850 EGIKITAVLEGGP
-863 FCKANSK
+863 FSKADSK

-881 GEPLGK
+881 GESLGK
-887 DTDLA
+887 DTDIA
-892 QLLNQCKGK
+892 QLLNLYKGK

-908 GSTGT
+908 GSAGT
-913 WDEVILPI
+913 WDEVVLPI
-921 SRSEQSDLL
+921 SQSEQSTLL
-930 YKRWIKSRAA
+930 YKRWIKSRTA

-955 EGMNDASFRDIYS
+955 EGMNDASFRDVYS

-1007 QVIRGREACDMPSR
+1007 QVIRGREVCDMPSR

-1038 AHGTPWVYSHQKIG
+1038 AHGTPWVYSHRKIG

-1080 PVVGYQLP
+1080 PVIGYQLP

-1098 EPDVYI
+1098 EPDIYI

>member
-1 MNNYRF
+1 MK
-7 SASIFVPL
+7 
-15 QSIQKID
+15 KIPRRW
-22 KVMNRK
+22 M
-28 KFLTAVLTAVFTVS
+28 LAAALAAVFAGS
-42 TLLTHASQAITPL
+42 AQQANASQAITPL

-60 QVSPDGSQVLF
+60 QVSPDGSQILF

-77 YKVSTNGGTA
+77 YKVSADGGTA

-99 PVWSVDGK
+99 PVWSADGK
-107 QIAFSSDRHGNLDI
+107 QIAFASDRHGNLDI
-121 FVMSAEGGSATRLT
+121 YVMQAEGGSATRLT
-135 YHSAPEVP
+135 YNSVAEVP

-153 MFGAQIQD
+153 LFGAVIQD
-161 PATSVMFPS
+161 PAQSVMFPS
-170 GRLTELYKVP
+170 NSLPELYKVP

-191 TPVEMLSFASDGK
+191 TPAEMLSFASDGK

-213 GEDEWRKHHT
+213 YEDEWRKHHT
-223 SSITRDIW
+223 SSITRDVW
-231 YYDAQSGQHTNIT
+231 FYDAQSGKHTNIT
-244 DRPGEDRNPVVS
+244 SHAGEDRNPVLS
-256 ADGKTLYYLSE
+256 ADGKTLYFLSE
-267 DEGGNMNVYSC
+267 RNGGSMNVYSYE
-278 QWQGIKAPSPK
+278 I
-289 PPISMRNVT
+289 RNSQLSNLPQPQTVT
-298 SFETHPVRFL
+298 SFKTHPVRFL

-326 QKSGAQ
+326 QKGSEK
-332 PQKLNITLTRDD
+332 PRKLDVSLTRDD
-344 EPAIANLS
+344 EAAISDLS
-352 FTSGARQPV
+352 FSSGARQSV
-361 VSKDGKQVAFVV
+361 VSKDGKQIAFVV

-438 LIKEESVFPELPAL
+438 LIKEESIFPELPAL
-452 KLEGKIDFSQVERRY
+452 KLDGKPDFSQVERRY

-493 KKVTQVTDGSYW
+493 KKVTQVTDGSKW
-505 YDQDGGFD
+505 YSQSGGFD
-513 FEWSPDGKW
+513 YEWSPDGKW
-522 FVLSYIANKRDPYTD
+522 FVLSYIANRRDPYTD

-549 PITQSGYMSENPR
+549 PITQSGYMSGGSR

-584 WGSQSDVFLAFLTQ
+584 WGSQQDVFLAFLTQ

-603 YRLSAED
+603 YRLSPED

-622 KKDSKKEEGK
+622 KKNDNVNGNDNKN
-632 GKKGDKK
+632 K
-639 NDKKDYKKADKDS
+639 NDKKEDKKTEKADSAKGL
-652 IKAVKIE
+652 KIE
-659 FEGLEDRIVRLTP
+659 FDGLEDRIVRLTP

-684 DGESLYYFSAFEGK
+684 DGESLYYFSAFEGS

-717 GSGYLQMDNDGNLYS
+717 GSGSLQMDKDGNLYS
-732 LGSSMMKIEK
+732 LGSSMKKIEK

-747 PITFN
+747 SITYN
-752 AQMKLDLAGEREYML
+752 AQMKLDLAAEREYML

-778 FRKDYNGC
+778 FRTDYNGC
-786 NWELML
+786 DWDLMV
-792 QNYARFMPH
+792 QNYARFLPH
-801 IANNYDFAELLSE
+801 IDNNYDFAELLSE
-814 LLGELNVSHTGGRFS
+814 LLGELNVSHTGGRYR
-829 PSSRGDD
+829 PTAHGDA

-850 EGLKITAVLEGGP
+850 DGMKITAVLEDGP
-863 FCKANSK
+863 FCRANSK

-881 GEPLGK
+881 GEPLTK
-887 DTDLA
+887 DTDLS
-892 QLLNQCKGK
+892 QLLNQCRGK

-908 GSTGT
+908 GSAGT
-913 WDEVILPI
+913 WDEVVLPI
-921 SRSEQSDLL
+921 SQSAQSDLI

-955 EGMNDASFRDIYS
+955 EGMDDASFRDVYS

-980 VIDTRYNGGGRL
+980 VIDTRHNGGGRL

-1000 SGKKYFT
+1000 SGHKYFT

-1068 ETLQDPTLVFGV
+1068 ETMQDPSLVFGV
-1080 PVVGYQLP
+1080 PVIGYQLP

-1098 EPDVYI
+1098 EPDVLI

>member
-1 MNNYRF
+1 MLL
-7 SASIFVPL
+7 ATALMAVATL
-15 QSIQKID
+15 QAI
-22 KVMNRK
+22 
-28 KFLTAVLTAVFTVS
+28 
-42 TLLTHASQAITPL
+42 ASQAVTPL

-77 YKVSTNGGTA
+77 YKVSTEGGTA
-87 VQLTTQDSYECS
+87 MQLTTQDSYECS
-99 PVWSVDGK
+99 PVWSADGK
-107 QIAFSSDRHGNLDI
+107 QIAFASDRHGNMDVY
-121 FVMSAEGGSATRLT
+121 VMSAEGGSATRLT
-135 YHSAPEVP
+135 YNSVAEVP

-153 MFGAQIQD
+153 FFGAQIQD

-170 GRLTELYKVP
+170 STLPELYKVP

-191 TPVEMLSFASDGK
+191 TPVEMLSFAPDGK
-204 SFFYQDRKG
+204 SFYYQDRKG
-213 GEDEWRKHHT
+213 YEDEWRKHHT
-223 SSITRDIW
+223 SSITRDVW
-231 YYDAQSGQHTNIT
+231 FYDAQSGKHTNVT
-244 DRPGEDRNPVVS
+244 AHAGEDRNPVVS
-256 ADGKTLYYLSE
+256 ADGKTLYFLSE
-267 DEGGNMNVYSC
+267 RNGGSMNVYC
-278 QWQGIKAPSPK
+278 IEVQGARSKGQETTLSSQLSISSSLK
-289 PPISMRNVT
+289 PVT
-298 SFETHPVRFL
+298 SFKTHPVRFL
-308 SIAKNGLLCYTY
+308 SAAKNGLLCYTY

-326 QKSGAQ
+326 QKNGEK
-332 PQKLNITLTRDD
+332 PKKLNITLTRDD
-344 EPAIANLS
+344 EAVIADLS
-352 FTSGARQPV
+352 FSSGARQSV
-361 VSKDGKQVAFVV
+361 VSRDGKQIAFVV
-373 RGEVFVTSTEYA
+373 RGEVFVTSTEYS

-395 AEADVDFAPD
+395 AEGDVDFAPD
-405 GRTIVYASER
+405 GRTVAYASER

-452 KLEGKIDFSQVERRY
+452 KLDGKPDFSQVERRY

-493 KKVTQVTDGSYW
+493 KKVTQVTDGSKW
-505 YDQDGGFD
+505 YNQGGGFEY
-513 FEWSPDGKW
+513 EWSPDGKW
-522 FVLSYIANKRDPYTD
+522 FVIGYIANRRDPYQD
-537 QGIVSAEGGEIH
+537 MGIVSAEGGEIH
-549 PITQSGYMSENPR
+549 PITQSAYISGNPR

-584 WGSQSDVFLAFLTQ
+584 WGSQQDVFLAFLTQ

-603 YRLSAED
+603 YRLSPED
-610 YALLKELEKKNE
+610 YALLKELEKKNKDKDKD
-622 KKDSKKEEGK
+622 KKNLPSTPPEGK
-632 GKKGDKK
+632 GDIKKDKNEKVKDKNEEKGDSTKLL
-639 NDKKDYKKADKDS
+639 
-652 IKAVKIE
+652 KIE

-672 NSSRLGDAIVSK
+672 NSSKLGDAIVSK
-684 DGESLYYFSAFEGK
+684 DGESLYYFSAFEGS

-717 GSGYLQMDNDGNLYS
+717 GSGSLQMDKDGNLYS
-732 LGSSMMKIEK
+732 LGSSMKKIEK

-747 PITFN
+747 SITYN
-752 AQMKLDLAGEREYML
+752 AQMKLDLAAEREYML

-778 FRKDYNGC
+778 FRTDYNGC
-786 NWELML
+786 DWDLMV
-792 QNYARFMPH
+792 QNYARFLPH
-801 IANNYDFAELLSE
+801 ISNNYDFAEMLSE
-814 LLGELNVSHTGGRFS
+814 LLGELNVSHTGGRYY
-829 PSSRGDD
+829 PSAKGDA
-836 TAQLGLLYDMTEAT
+836 TAHLGLVFDMTEARD
-850 EGLKITAVLEGGP
+850 GMKITAVLEDGP
-863 FCKANSK
+863 FCRANSK

-881 GEPLGK
+881 GEPLTK

-892 QLLNQCKGK
+892 QLLNRCKAK

-908 GSTGT
+908 GSAGT
-913 WDEVILPI
+913 WDEVVLPI
-921 SRSEQSDLL
+921 SAADQSDLL

-955 EGMNDASFRDIYS
+955 EGMDDASYRDVYS
-968 DILGKYNLKEGI
+968 DILGKFNLKEGI
-980 VIDTRYNGGGRL
+980 VIDTRFNGGGRL

-1000 SGKKYFT
+1000 SGHKYFT
-1007 QVIRGREACDMPSR
+1007 QVIRGREVCDMPSR

-1068 ETLQDPTLVFGV
+1068 ETLQDASLVFGV
-1080 PVVGYQLP
+1080 PVIGYQLP

-1098 EPDVYI
+1098 EPDVPV
-1104 LNRPETVVT
+1104 LNLPETVVT